1 MAVAGRRAAGRAP
14 HTPPRRAPDRLAS
27 LFCMFDKRCR
37 TEVERSLRPVGSGI
51 GRVGVTADQLTLA
64 GLVMSVVA
72 AVAVGAGRLGWA
84 AVALAAACALD
95 ILDGAVAKASGT
107 ASARGSFYDSVV
119 DRVSDASVLGGFAWY
134 LQSTHPGSHVA
145 LLPMAVMAASALVSY
160 ERAKAESLG
169 FSARGG
175 LMERAERMFALG
187 ACLVF
192 SVIMVPVLWVMLVL
206 TLVTAGHRFAM
217 VWRQASNP
225 VPAGSRSAERR
236 TGWRPTS
243 VFANDVRARRLQRR
257 ETRRRGSGS
266 RGRLAPGSWRARS
279 RP

>member
-1 MAVAGRRAAGRAP
+1 
-14 HTPPRRAPDRLAS
+14 
-27 LFCMFDKRCR
+27 MFDKRCR

-51 GRVGVTADQLTLA
+51 GRAGVTADQLTLA
-64 GLVMSVVA
+64 GLVMSVVS

-119 DRVSDASVLGGFAWY
+119 DRVSDAVVLGGFAWY
-134 LQSTHPGSHVA
+134 LQSLHPGSHVA

-192 SVIMVPVLWVMLVL
+192 SALMVPVLWLMLVL
-206 TLVTAGHRFAM
+206 TLITAGHRFVM

-225 VPAGSRSAERR
+225 VPTAKVPQGRP
-236 TGWRPTS
+236 GWRPKS
-243 VFANDVRARRLQRR
+243 GFAVDVRARRLQRR
-257 ETRRRGSGS
+257 ETRRRGLAS

>member
-1 MAVAGRRAAGRAP
+1 
-14 HTPPRRAPDRLAS
+14 
-27 LFCMFDKRCR
+27 MFDKRCR
-37 TEVERSLRPVGSGI
+37 TEVERGLRPVGSGI
-51 GRVGVTADQLTLA
+51 VRVGVTADQLTLA
-64 GLVMSVVA
+64 GLVMSVVS

-84 AVALAAACALD
+84 AVALASACALD

-107 ASARGSFYDSVV
+107 ASPRGSFYDSVV
-119 DRVSDASVLGGFAWY
+119 DRVSDAAVLGGFAWY
-134 LQSTHPGSHVA
+134 LLSTHPGSHVA

-192 SVIMVPVLWVMLVL
+192 SPIMVPVLWVMLVL

-217 VWRQASNP
+217 VWRQAGNR
-225 VPAGSRSAERR
+225 PALGARVRDGR
-236 TGWRPTS
+236 PGWRPKAG
-243 VFANDVRARRLQRR
+243 FAVDVRARRLQQR
-257 ETRRRGSGS
+257 ETRRRALKS

>member
-1 MAVAGRRAAGRAP
+1 
-14 HTPPRRAPDRLAS
+14 
-27 LFCMFDKRCR
+27 MFDKRCR
-37 TEVERSLRPVGSGI
+37 AEVERGLRPVGSGI

-64 GLVMSVVA
+64 GLVMSVVS

-119 DRVSDASVLGGFAWY
+119 DRMSDASVLGGFAWY
-134 LQSTHPGSHVA
+134 LQSIHPGSHVA
-145 LLPMAVMAASALVSY
+145 LLPMAVMAASGLVSY

-192 SVIMVPVLWVMLVL
+192 SPIMVPVLWVMLVL
-206 TLVTAGHRFAM
+206 TLVTAGHRFVM

-225 VPAGSRSAERR
+225 VPAGSRSADRR
-236 TGWRPTS
+236 PGWRPTS
-243 VFANDVRARRLQRR
+243 AFANDVRARRLQRR
-257 ETRRRGSGS
+257 ETRRRGSGP